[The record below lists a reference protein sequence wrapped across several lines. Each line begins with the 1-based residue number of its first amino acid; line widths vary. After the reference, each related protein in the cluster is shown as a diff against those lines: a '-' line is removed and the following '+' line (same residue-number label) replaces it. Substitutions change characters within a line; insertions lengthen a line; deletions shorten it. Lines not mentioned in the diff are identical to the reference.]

1 MELGNGKLQR
11 TDDGIIAGVCSGL
24 AECLSLDVGVLR
36 FAFVALA
43 LVSAGTFVIGYVVLW
58 LILPA
63 SPAEGRAVDVRP
75 DAPSDAD
82 PPAAEADSKVRRR
95 IDAANEPPVPPPAP
109 GVEEVREPFDT
120 TGFVV
125 IALMVGIIAV
135 VVFFCVVL
143 SLFFPVFSP
152 IQFWPLGVVAP
163 GIVRMVI
170 PGREGYRMDA
180 FFDGAMFILMGI
192 VLLLNT
198 TGAVSMNGFA
208 WIKQCWPLLMMA
220 FGCVI
225 IWKAT
230 GLAGFAV
237 AALLL
242 LAGFCVAGVAFCSV
256 PGPAGFLAGKVGLGS
271 SFVEFGVW

>member
-1 MELGNGKLQR
+1 MEFGNGKLQR

-43 LVSAGTFVIGYVVLW
+43 LVSAGVFVLGYVVLW
-58 LILPA
+58 LILPE
-63 SPAEGRAVDVRP
+63 SPAEERAVDVRP
-75 DAPSDAD
+75 DAPPDGD
-82 PPAAEADSKVRRR
+82 LPATDSDSKARRR
-95 IDAANEPPVPPPAP
+95 IDAANEPPAPPPAP
-109 GVEEVREPFDT
+109 GVEEVREPYDT

-125 IALMVGIIAV
+125 VALVVGIIAV

-143 SLFFPVFSP
+143 SIFFPVLTP

-180 FFDGAMFILMGI
+180 FFDGAVFILMG
-192 VLLLNT
+192 VLLLLNT
-198 TGAVSMNGFA
+198 TGAVAMNGFA
-208 WIKQCWPLLMMA
+208 WIGQCWPLLAMA
-220 FGCVI
+220 FGSVI

-230 GLAGFAV
+230 GLVGFAV

-242 LAGFCVAGVAFCSV
+242 FAGFCVAGVAFCSV
-256 PGPAGFLAGKVGLGS
+256 PGPTGFLAGRVGFGS

>member
-1 MELGNGKLQR
+1 
-11 TDDGIIAGVCSGL
+11 
-24 AECLSLDVGVLR
+24 
-36 FAFVALA
+36 
-43 LVSAGTFVIGYVVLW
+43 
-58 LILPA
+58 
-63 SPAEGRAVDVRP
+63 
-75 DAPSDAD
+75 
-82 PPAAEADSKVRRR
+82 
-95 IDAANEPPVPPPAP
+95 
-109 GVEEVREPFDT
+109 
-120 TGFVV
+120 
-125 IALMVGIIAV
+125 
-135 VVFFCVVL
+135 
-143 SLFFPVFSP
+143 
-152 IQFWPLGVVAP
+152 
-163 GIVRMVI
+163 
-170 PGREGYRMDA
+170 MDA

-192 VLLLNT
+192 VLVLNT

-242 LAGFCVAGVAFCSV
+242 FAGFCVAGVAFCSV